1 RLEAG
6 VLEVAHRAPA
16 SGHRAGDAQQRGEQQ
31 RQRPWHAQA
40 AGEADD
46 QRRHQQQPGRC
57 TEGDRHAG
65 ERQGASERAARQG
78 DVRAHQDAGRLAGV
92 APRAQRGARGRAEL
106 AHGLVDA
113 WCLVGPRLA
122 LPRLGHGAYL
132 SPLRASLAMIQP
144 AAKATPNEASGRS
157 RISSEALS
165 IRSRLLS
172 MSASICSR
180 LAAPACSSA
189 AMPDSALSARSP
201 LTWAL
206 PRRISSPAAEAA
218 PLIASPACPAASL
231 RWLPVWPRLDFM
243 LSVALGDMS
252 LSFDCR
258 CYSVRDYRISR
269 SPRLPPRMIRRTSCC
284 GWSAKVRR
292 KPARSSKR
300 PLLDAMTTSP

>member
-1 RLEAG
+1 VLAGNGRAGVGHQAGQFADAQACELASRRLEAG
-6 VLEVAHRAPA
+6 VLEITHRAPGRRQRGA
-16 SGHRAGDAQQRGEQQ
+16 HAQQRGQQQ
-31 RQRPWHAQA
+31 RQRPRHAQA
-40 AGEADD
+40 PGQADD

-57 TEGDRHAG
+57 AERDRHAG
-65 ERQGASERAARQG
+65 EGEGTAERAARQR
-78 DVRAHQDAGRLAGV
+78 DVGRYQDAERLAGV
-92 APRAQRGARGRAEL
+92 APRAQRGARGGAEL

-122 LPRLGHGAYL
+122 LPRFGHGAYL

-144 AAKATPNEASGRS
+144 AAKATPNDASGRW

-172 MSASICSR
+172 ISASICSR

-201 LTWAL
+201 FTWAL

-218 PLIASPACPAASL
+218 PLIASPAWPAASL

-243 LSVALGDMS
+243 LSVALG
-252 LSFDCR
+252 
-258 CYSVRDYRISR
+258 
-269 SPRLPPRMIRRTSCC
+269 
-284 GWSAKVRR
+284 
-292 KPARSSKR
+292 
-300 PLLDAMTTSP
+300 